1 MHPADLVILAAL
13 ALSLIFGFTRGLV
26 REAFA
31 LAGWVL
37 AIVIARSFNE
47 PLAAWLAQ
55 WVSTPS
61 VRLVCSYGSL
71 FFGTLLTCSLLG
83 SALRQLVHSGGL
95 SLTDRALGG
104 MFGIVRGALL
114 VLIALMLM
122 APFVKHDGWFRDAML
137 PKAILQYE
145 SLARSLQQQ
154 ALALVRPIPSAS
166 STSKSSH

>member
-13 ALSLIFGFTRGLV
+13 ALSLTLGFTRGLV

-37 AIVIARSFNE
+37 AIVIARAFNE
-47 PLAAWLAQ
+47 PLAAWLSQ
-55 WVSTPS
+55 WVGTPS

-83 SALRQLVHSGGL
+83 SAFRHLVHSGGL
-95 SLTDRALGG
+95 SLTDRFLGG
-104 MFGIVRGALL
+104 IFGIVRGALL
-114 VLIALMLM
+114 VLVALMLA
-122 APFVKHDGWFRDAML
+122 APFVKHDAWFRDAML
-137 PKAILQYE
+137 PKAILQHE

-154 ALALVRPIPSAS
+154 AMALVRPVP
-166 STSKSSH
+166 STSTTSTSSH